1 MNTISINKDKNLSKL
16 EEQLSNNEINI
27 KGQIIKISDKSNYK
41 ANLEVICRSAHL
53 LANALKMTGI

>member
-1 MNTISINKDKNLSKL
+1 LNTILINKDENLSKL

>member
-1 MNTISINKDKNLSKL
+1 MNTILINKDENLSKL

-53 LANALKMTGI
+53 VANALKMTGI

>member
-41 ANLEVICRSAHL
+41 ANLEVICRSVHL